1 MAIMKPIEVHLPVRP
16 CKVDGEPCLF
26 HRFVEEDRLILQVNL
41 FTKPETEQQMI
52 RRALDTG
59 IVTSGMNV
67 AAVMRETRA
76 LIEWATGRLST
87 VAIDRVQF
95 TDGME
100 G

>member
-26 HRFVEEDRLILQVNL
+26 HEAVEEDRLILQVNL
-41 FTKPETEQQMI
+41 FVNPEDRANMT

-59 IVTSGMNV
+59 IVPSGMNV
-67 AAVMRETRA
+67 AAVMHETRA

-87 VAIDRVQF
+87 VAVDRVQF

-100 G
+100 D